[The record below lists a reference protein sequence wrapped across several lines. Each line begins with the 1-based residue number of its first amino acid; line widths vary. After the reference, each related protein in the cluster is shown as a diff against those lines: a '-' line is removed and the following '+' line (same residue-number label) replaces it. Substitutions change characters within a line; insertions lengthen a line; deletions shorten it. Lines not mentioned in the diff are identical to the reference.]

1 MYKPNLNF
9 CLPGEGR
16 SKGQQ
21 GIDWSLCSWDK
32 LFYLDEN
39 LTTENTGE
47 YFYTFVLEISC
58 SIWMRTS
65 ILRILVNISIPLFLR
80 RVVLSWFEPR
90 YRENTGEYFFTF
102 VLEISCSIWMRT
114 SLLRILVNIQV
125 NWAAGSASP
134 RIYNNS
140 IKQSIHISIHI
151 SIN

>member
-32 LFYLDEN
+32 LFYLDENLTTQNSGEYFYLDEN

-80 RVVLSWFEPR
+80 RVVLSWFEPQ
-90 YRENTGEYFFTF
+90 YWEYWWIFLYLCSWDKLFYLNENLTTQNTGKYPGKLSSWF
-102 VLEISCSIWMRT
+102 S
-114 SLLRILVNIQV
+114 Q
-125 NWAAGSASP
+125 P
-134 RIYNNS
+134 
-140 IKQSIHISIHI
+140 
-151 SIN
+151 